1 MIKALIY
8 IRLVVNTN
16 TIRRFSYMTLG
27 LYIITVQKI
36 VKTCAKFNE
45 FLMFEV
51 NVIIAKTEG
60 FRKTVSNMTDIAH
73 TTWATGKTFHWR

>member
-51 NVIIAKTEG
+51 NVIIA
-60 FRKTVSNMTDIAH
+60 
-73 TTWATGKTFHWR
+73 

>member
-16 TIRRFSYMTLG
+16 TIRRFSYMALG
-27 LYIITVQKI
+27 LNIITVQKI

-45 FLMFEV
+45 FLICEV
-51 NVIIAKTEG
+51 NVILSQTEG
-60 FRKTVSNMTDIAH
+60 FGNTISNMTDI
-73 TTWATGKTFHWR
+73 GYII